1 MKNYNTND
9 AKNAI
14 LSVAKSYGVPMAQTI
29 EKMMRLETAHFTSGQ
44 YRKTGSAGME
54 EGKWSNLPYAMD
66 SIAMDDIHKPGLE
79 RFIVW
84 PSVTDFAVYLA
95 EYIKRHNGNWARWN
109 SLNPLAQT
117 EYTNRVNSIIP
128 RFV

>member
-1 MKNYNTND
+1 MNYTVND

-14 LSVAKSYGVPMAQTI
+14 ISVSKTYGVPMAQTI

-66 SIAMDDIHKPGLE
+66 SIAMNDIHKEGLE

-109 SLNPLAQT
+109 SLSPFAQA
-117 EYTNRVNSIIP
+117 EYRSRVNSVIAK
-128 RFV
+128 FV